1 MLRHLSQAHDTTCIS
16 CHPYVFYKKVFLN
29 NSQNSQENNCAGVS
43 NSCNFN
49 KKEALAQ
56 EVSCEPCK
64 IFKNMFFIEQLWRLL
79 QEIYSRE
86 QYLHKYW
93 WYSWKILGVAQK
105 IIFLRLMKKLD
116 PGTYTFYRETSLT

>member
-29 NSQNSQENNCAGVS
+29 NSQNSQGNNCAGVS

-64 IFKNMFFIEQLWRLL
+64 IFKNIFFIEQLWRLL

-86 QYLHKYW
+86 P
-93 WYSWKILGVAQK
+93 
-105 IIFLRLMKKLD
+105 IFTQVLMV
-116 PGTYTFYRETSLT
+116 